1 MEERKKMK
9 TLITLIAMVF
19 LVGCGA
25 PALSSSMRTNFAGDE
40 PIITRCHER
49 TSTFKERGN
58 VLAELEAVAKANWK
72 LSYIS
77 EYKGSMRRKYVIMY
91 CAERTLDTTKKE

>member
-1 MEERKKMK
+1 MSKYIMIVA
-9 TLITLIAMVF
+9 LVG

-40 PIITRCHER
+40 PVITRCHER

-91 CAERTLDTTKKE
+91 CAERTLDNTKKEGK